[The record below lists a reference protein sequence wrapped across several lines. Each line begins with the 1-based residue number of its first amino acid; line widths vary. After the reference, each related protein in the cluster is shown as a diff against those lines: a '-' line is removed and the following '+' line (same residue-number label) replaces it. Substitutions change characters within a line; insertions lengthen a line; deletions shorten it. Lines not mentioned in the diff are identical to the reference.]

1 VAALC
6 RSYASHPEALEAVN
20 SVLGSGVPG
29 EDVLVL
35 SGSPVRDAHR
45 EQVGEFGG
53 TTEPGAPV
61 GEFAGGAVP
70 QGTSTGDF
78 ASEGAHRGGSFAD
91 TNREVITSYPDGVEQ
106 MHVTGHRRITR
117 LLTDLGLDAAT
128 AKRDLETLHQGAVL
142 VVVEVDDEGV
152 DRVLALLER

>member
-6 RSYASHPEALEAVN
+6 RSYASHAEALEAVN

-29 EDVLVL
+29 DDVLVL

-70 QGTSTGDF
+70 QGTATGDF

-91 TNREVITSYPDGVEQ
+91 TEREVVTTYPDGVEQ
-106 MHVTGHRRITR
+106 MQVTGHRRITR
-117 LLTDLGLDAAT
+117 YLTDLGLDEAT

-142 VVVEVDDEGV
+142 VVVEVDDQAV
-152 DRVLALLER
+152 DQVLPLLAR